1 MFSYNDFSKSKYI
14 DEYTY
19 GHHQEVKR
27 ITGRL
32 PGAVSLHFFDNNNID
47 VINKQLTDFVLVETA
62 KIYTYPVK
70 VNGPERPLILNIMRD
85 IFIEYQYD
93 KREPKVQVSYLNGLV
108 INHFIPKLMTN
119 IDSYFKYL
127 RDVKNIGKNYFP
139 LPESTRF
146 D

>member
-1 MFSYNDFSKSKYI
+1 M
-14 DEYTY
+14 
-19 GHHQEVKR
+19 
-27 ITGRL
+27 
-32 PGAVSLHFFDNNNID
+32 SLHFFDNNNIEI
-47 VINKQLTDFVLVETA
+47 INKQLTDFVLAETA

-93 KREPKVQVSYLNGLV
+93 EREPKDQVNYLNGLV
-108 INHFIPKLMTN
+108 INHFVPKLMTN

-139 LPESTRF
+139 LPESSRF